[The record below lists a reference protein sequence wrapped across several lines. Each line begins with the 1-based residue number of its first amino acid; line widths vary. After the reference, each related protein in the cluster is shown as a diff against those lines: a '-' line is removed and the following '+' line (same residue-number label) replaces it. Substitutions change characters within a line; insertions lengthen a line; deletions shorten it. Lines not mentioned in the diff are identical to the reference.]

1 MSGLQAHLAR
11 AEHATVLAVVPAL
24 LLGGRAVSYVL
35 FVWLLLRVAGA
46 AAGKERYISAARPA
60 KMWGWMAAYFALQ
73 LLGTLWSEN
82 VAAAQFSWEVK
93 ASFLVVPLIVMLRG
107 ALSAEKLRRALLQGV
122 VYGTVAY
129 LVLRLVNGIWLALN
143 AAGPNPFAGLH
154 YAGLAGDVHPTY
166 LALYAAAGLAFLA
179 ELFPKRRRLQAGLA
193 FFLLLSIG
201 LLGSK
206 AGVIAAVPA
215 LFFYAR
221 AQPGTSPRRLLT
233 GLVGAALLATAAY
246 VSSADRFLEL
256 ATAVEAV
263 EAIELQDAA
272 AIRSSSSGRVAVWRS
287 ALELL
292 TSHPMGVGTGDVEA
306 ELNALYARDHIDYAL
321 DRRLNPHNQWLQA
334 GVAFGWPGVLIWS
347 ALLMS
352 GWRLARRK
360 NDGSLLAFMLILGLH
375 ASFESVLEAQRGVV
389 FVAMVLAILA
399 LEKTTTG
406 D

>member
-1 MSGLQAHLAR
+1 M
-11 AEHATVLAVVPAL
+11 
-24 LLGGRAVSYVL
+24 
-35 FVWLLLRVAGA
+35 
-46 AAGKERYISAARPA
+46 
-60 KMWGWMAAYFALQ
+60 
-73 LLGTLWSEN
+73 
-82 VAAAQFSWEVK
+82 
-93 ASFLVVPLIVMLRG
+93 
-107 ALSAEKLRRALLQGV
+107 
-122 VYGTVAY
+122 
-129 LVLRLVNGIWLALN
+129 
-143 AAGPNPFAGLH
+143 
-154 YAGLAGDVHPTY
+154 
-166 LALYAAAGLAFLA
+166 
-179 ELFPKRRRLQAGLA
+179 
-193 FFLLLSIG
+193 
-201 LLGSK
+201 
-206 AGVIAAVPA
+206 
-215 LFFYAR
+215 
-221 AQPGTSPRRLLT
+221 
-233 GLVGAALLATAAY
+233 
-246 VSSADRFLEL
+246 
-256 ATAVEAV
+256 
-263 EAIELQDAA
+263 
-272 AIRSSSSGRVAVWRS
+272 WRS